1 MGNDDLDQ
9 STIRPQK
16 RSEEG
21 VSDAA
26 RVWLT
31 IAWHPDIARVG
42 QSVEVVAGSE
52 LKVSRLE
59 PLFGGGSLFEPLG
72 SPFLSRQPVTLQLKK
87 RGVEV
92 AASPRASALRVDGQ
106 DVTGHLSLSA
116 ERVARG
122 VALTLSERVVLVL
135 HRRDVVPAGSPPSA
149 GAPGGSDSL
158 GLVGASEAIERL
170 RALTARVAVS
180 RGCVLLRGESGTGK
194 ELVARALGR
203 SGAPFIAV
211 NVAAIPES
219 TAAAELFGHAKGAFT
234 GAEVAREG
242 LFVSADG
249 GTLFLDEIGEL
260 SLELQATLLR
270 VLETGEVQP
279 LGRPARKVDVRVIA
293 ATDADLDE
301 KLEARTF
308 REALFHRLA
317 THVIQLP
324 PLRERRE
331 DIGRLFVH
339 FLRDE
344 VKSAPRIEELKGEKP
359 WLPASVLERSVLHP
373 WPGNVRA
380 LRNAVRRL
388 CTMSD
393 APLTEAEVTQ
403 VLGAQPSV
411 VDATPTREKAPI
423 DDDALLE
430 ALRANAWKPTPTA
443 RQLGISRTTLY
454 ALIDSSK
461 RLRKAKDVSREEL
474 EAALKKHAGALSR
487 VSAELEVSERGLALR
502 CRELGL
508 DSSMDGS

>member
-1 MGNDDLDQ
+1 MGNELDQ

-16 RSEEG
+16 RNEG
-21 VSDAA
+21 SAPDA

-31 IAWHPDIARVG
+31 IAWHPDVARVG
-42 QSVEVVAGSE
+42 QSIEVLAASE
-52 LKVSRLE
+52 LKLSRLE
-59 PLFGGGSLFEPLG
+59 PLFGAEPLG
-72 SPFLSRQPVTLQLKK
+72 SPFLSRQPVSLKLK
-87 RGVEV
+87 SGGVDV

-106 DVTGHLSLSA
+106 DVSGHLSLSA
-116 ERVARG
+116 ERVRRG
-122 VALTLSERVVLVL
+122 VVLTLSERVVLVL
-135 HRRDVVPAGSPPSA
+135 HRRDVAPAA
-149 GAPGGSDSL
+149 DSL

-170 RALTARVAVS
+170 RALTARVAAS

-194 ELVARALGR
+194 ELIARALGR
-203 SGAPFIAV
+203 PGAPFVAV

-234 GAEVAREG
+234 GAETARDG

-260 SLELQATLLR
+260 SLDLQAALLR

-279 LGRPARKVDVRVIA
+279 LGKPARKVDVRVIA
-293 ATDADLDE
+293 ATDADLDG

-344 VKSAPRIEELKGEKP
+344 VKSAARLEDLKGEKP
-359 WLPASVLERSVLHP
+359 WLPASVLERSVLHA

-388 CTMSD
+388 CSMSD
-393 APLTEAEVTQ
+393 GPLTDAEVSQ
-403 VLGAQPSV
+403 VLGAGPLSS
-411 VDATPTREKAPI
+411 AAEPAPPTEKSTI

-454 ALIDSSK
+454 ALIDAST

-474 EAALKKHAGALSR
+474 ESALKKHGGVLSL
-487 VSAELEVSERGLALR
+487 VAAQFEVSERGLALR

-508 DSSMDGS
+508 DSSVDDS